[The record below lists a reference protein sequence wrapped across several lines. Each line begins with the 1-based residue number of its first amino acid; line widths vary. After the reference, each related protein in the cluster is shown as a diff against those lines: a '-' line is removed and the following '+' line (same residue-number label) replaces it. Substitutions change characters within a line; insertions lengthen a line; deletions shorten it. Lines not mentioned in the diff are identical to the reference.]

1 MNNDR
6 EQLSERFSVDDNEES
21 ILKRNKKRYQSLNL
35 AALLEEADQKIAEVE
50 RHTRESIE
58 SDTENE
64 VDVKEEA
71 DFDIEK
77 EDEEDNVE
85 YTGESFE
92 REERDF

>member
-6 EQLSERFSVDDNEES
+6 EQLSERFSVDDYEES

-58 SDTENE
+58 SDPENE

>member
-6 EQLSERFSVDDNEES
+6 EKLSERFSVNDNEES

-35 AALLEEADQKIAEVE
+35 AALLEEADQKMAEVE
-50 RHTRESIE
+50 RHTREIIE
-58 SDTENE
+58 SDPEND

-77 EDEEDNVE
+77 ADEEDNVE

>member
-58 SDTENE
+58 SDPENE
-64 VDVKEEA
+64 VGITSV
-71 DFDIEK
+71 
-77 EDEEDNVE
+77 NC
-85 YTGESFE
+85 S
-92 REERDF
+92 